1 MTRYDLLRKRIAP
14 FAFLLG
20 LGLLVHQSCQ
30 QAERTHATIVFELGA
45 AAPRVVAIDATLL
58 VEGEVTGLLHRRAMP
73 GLQIGEPR
81 FEVTMPQRH
90 GELQIDVEL
99 ADGKRHIVR
108 QIRAEDRAT
117 VRVALGADLL

>member
-14 FAFLLG
+14 FAFLMG

-58 VEGEVTGLLHRRAMP
+58 VDGEVAGQLHRRALP
-73 GLQIGEPR
+73 GMQIGESR
-81 FEVTMPQRH
+81 FEVTMPRRH

-99 ADGKRHIVR
+99 AEGTRHLVR
-108 QIRAEDRAT
+108 QIRAEDRAV
-117 VRVALGADLL
+117 VRVALGSEL